1 MSDSKSILESLSLAS
16 PERARVRGGG
26 ACLTSSPSSSACI
39 RLAKVSALILLKY
52 SPLLYLTFT
61 LSSSQLSAALVT
73 VFPVSVIGRTLAYF
87 LLSGGFLRDRS
98 SPMLT
103 FFILWLYIALAR
115 SPLVSTWCVRLC

>member
-1 MSDSKSILESLSLAS
+1 MSASKSILESLSRVS
-16 PERARVRGGG
+16 RARAHSRGGS
-26 ACLTSSPSSSACI
+26 CLTSSPSSSACI
-39 RLAKVSALILLKY
+39 RLVKVSALILLKY

-115 SPLVSTWCVRLC
+115 SSV